1 VRVVTSINGLLRTLS
16 TAQTRLGADVRCI
29 STGLAQLDALAPG
42 GGFALGAIH
51 EVLGVTATPP
61 FLLPV
66 LVARAAAG
74 QGGQGV
80 QGGWVAWC
88 DTRGELY
95 PPALAAMGLP
105 LDRLLVLRPKGPA
118 DALWALAECLQCKG
132 VAACVAA
139 PPRLSRV
146 QARRLQLA
154 AERGGG
160 VGILI
165 RPAGALRRPYA
176 AATRWM
182 ARPAPGGRMIQRC
195 SVELVH
201 GHGGCLGKNIL
212 LEVCRETHHVRALEA
227 VADRPAPAQAIPASA

>member
-1 VRVVTSINGLLRTLS
+1 MRVVTSINGLLRTLS
-16 TAQTRLGADVRCI
+16 TAQTRLGADARCI

-42 GGFALGAIH
+42 GGFARGAIH

-74 QGGQGV
+74 QGGQGA

-95 PPALAAMGLP
+95 PPAVEALGLP
-105 LDRLLVLRPKGPA
+105 LERLLVLRPKAPG
-118 DALWALAECLQCKG
+118 DALWAVAECLGCRG
-132 VAACVAA
+132 IAACVAA

-160 VGILI
+160 LGILI
-165 RPAGALRRPYA
+165 RPAGALHAPYA

-182 ARPAPGGRMIQRC
+182 ARPAPGGRMVQRC
-195 SVELVH
+195 GVELVH

-227 VADRPAPAQAIPASA
+227 VADRPAATAIASSA

>member
-1 VRVVTSINGLLRTLS
+1 MRVVTSINGLLRTLS
-16 TAQTRLGADVRCI
+16 TAQTRLGADARCI
-29 STGLAQLDALAPG
+29 STGLPELDALAPG

-74 QGGQGV
+74 RG

-88 DTRGELY
+88 DPRGELY
-95 PPALAAMGLP
+95 PPAVEALGLP
-105 LDRLLVLRPKGPA
+105 LDRLLVLRPKAPA
-118 DALWALAECLQCKG
+118 DALWAIAECLRCKG

-160 VGILI
+160 LGILI
-165 RPAGALRRPYA
+165 RPAGAVHSPYA

-227 VADRPAPAQAIPASA
+227 VADRPAATQAVASA

>member
-16 TAQTRLGADVRCI
+16 TAQTRLGADACCI
-29 STGLAQLDALAPG
+29 STGLAELDALAPG
-42 GGFALGAIH
+42 GGFTPGAIH

-66 LVARAAAG
+66 LVARAAG
-74 QGGQGV
+74 Q

-95 PPALAAMGLP
+95 PPAVAALGLP
-105 LDRLLVLRPKGPA
+105 LERLLVLRPRAPA
-118 DALWALAECLQCKG
+118 DALWAVAECLRCRG
-132 VAACVAA
+132 IAACVAA

-154 AERGGG
+154 AEHGGG
-160 VGILI
+160 LGILI
-165 RPAGALRRPYA
+165 RPAGALHSPYA

-182 ARPAPGGRMIQRC
+182 ARPAPGGRMVQRC
-195 SVELVH
+195 SVELIH

-227 VADRPAPAQAIPASA
+227 VADRSAAAQAVPASA